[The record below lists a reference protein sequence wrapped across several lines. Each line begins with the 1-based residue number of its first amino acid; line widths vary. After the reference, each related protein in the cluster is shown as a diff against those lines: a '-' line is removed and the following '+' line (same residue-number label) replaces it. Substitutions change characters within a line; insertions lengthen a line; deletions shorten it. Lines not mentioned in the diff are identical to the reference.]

1 MEQVDALQGQLGV
14 DDKKANVLFLCTGNS
29 ARSQMA
35 EAFLRKYSDDR
46 FEVYS
51 AGLKPSTVNPLTI
64 QVMEEIGFDMTG
76 HHAKSVRD
84 FLGWSNFSTIITV
97 CAKVEENC
105 PSTFPGRP
113 TKLAWSFED
122 PAAFEGSDEAKLEKF
137 REVRDQIDAKIQD
150 WLKEEQQLA

>member
-1 MEQVDALQGQLGV
+1 MEQVDTRQAQVGK
-14 DDKKANVLFLCTGNS
+14 DRANVLFLCTGNS

-35 EAFLRKYSDDR
+35 EAFLRRYAGDR
-46 FEVYS
+46 FNVYS
-51 AGLKPSTVNPLTI
+51 AGLKPSVINPLTV

-84 FLGWSNFSTIITV
+84 FLGWSNFATIITV
-97 CAKVEENC
+97 CAKAEENC

-122 PAAFEGSDEAKLEKF
+122 PAAFGGGDEAKLEKF
-137 REVRDQIDAKIQD
+137 REVRDQIDAKIKA
-150 WLKEEQQLA
+150 WLKEEQKPA